1 MKTGKLNTIQI
12 FALAI
17 SAIVTALTMLRAAQ
31 WKIDF
36 SGFLFLCWALS
47 PYVFLLILSF
57 LIDKFTSLPKKSL
70 VFCITAILVLI
81 LTLLAY
87 VGTLGDESSTS
98 ALIFVF
104 APVYLYVGAVI
115 VLIGGLIT
123 ARLFGRQTG
132 ENIR

>member
-17 SAIVTALTMLRAAQ
+17 SAIVTALTMLRAAE

-70 VFCITAILVLI
+70 VFCITAILMLVF
-81 LTLLAY
+81 TLLAY

-104 APVYLYVGAVI
+104 APVYLYVGTVI

-123 ARLFGRQTG
+123 ARLFGRQNG
-132 ENIR
+132 ENIP